1 MIDPVEI
8 RLRARRLGLDASHI
22 ENDYVLCHLLV
33 AMCKEFPEFV
43 FRGGTALARIYW
55 PDYRLSEDL
64 DFTSQA
70 RVADLETRL
79 ENAVRVARERTTL
92 GLEITYGPPRGSWS
106 RSTVQWADDELVL
119 DVNME
124 TTVAMGITEGK
135 VDLPYKDL
143 QEIEVIVPVAG
154 LPEILGNK
162 WYMLNDR
169 TEPRDLFDIWSGLV
183 QFDVEFEEIERG
195 HRAKYGYAPS
205 PGSIYNAKRLEEPW
219 ETRLAHQL
227 ADLPPFTQVY
237 REVKREFDGWQER
250 RNVSPEPFSRARRDS
265 NPRHSD

>member
-1 MIDPVEI
+1 MIDPAEI
-8 RLRARRLGLDASHI
+8 RARARGLGLDASHV

-33 AMCKEFPEFV
+33 AISEGFPEFV

-70 RVADLETRL
+70 SVSDLEARL
-79 ENAVRVARERTTL
+79 GDAVRIARERTTL
-92 GLEITYGPPRGSWS
+92 GLELAFGPPRDSWS
-106 RSTVQWADDELVL
+106 RSTVHWTDHELLL
-119 DVNME
+119 DVNMD
-124 TTVAMGITEGK
+124 VAIALDIHEGK

-143 QEIEVIVPVAG
+143 EETEVIIPVFT
-154 LPEILGNK
+154 LTEILGNK

-169 TEPRDLFDIWSGLV
+169 TEPRDLFDVWSGLV
-183 QFDVEFEEIERG
+183 QFGMEFEEIERG
-195 HRAKYGYAPS
+195 HRARYGYAPS

-227 ADLPPFTQVY
+227 ADLPPFSQVY
-237 REVKREFDGWQER
+237 REVKRHFDAWQDR
-250 RNVSPEPFSRARRDS
+250 RNT
-265 NPRHSD
+265 

>member
-8 RLRARRLGLDASHI
+8 RTRARSLGLDASHV

-33 AMCKEFPEFV
+33 AICEGFPEFV
-43 FRGGTALARIYW
+43 FRGGTALARVYW

-70 RVADLETRL
+70 PVSDFEARL
-79 ENAVRVARERTTL
+79 EDAVRKARDRTTL
-92 GLEITYGPPRGSWS
+92 SLELAFGPPRGTWS
-106 RSTVQWADDELVL
+106 RSTVHWADHELLL
-119 DVNME
+119 DVNMDAA
-124 TTVAMGITEGK
+124 VAMDQHQGK
-135 VDLPYKDL
+135 LDLPYKDL
-143 QEIEVIVPVAG
+143 GETEVIIPVFS
-154 LPEILGNK
+154 LTEILGNK

-183 QFDVEFEEIERG
+183 QFDIEFEEIERG
-195 HRAKYGYAPS
+195 HRARYGYAPS

-227 ADLPPFTQVY
+227 ADLPPFRQVY
-237 REVKREFDGWQER
+237 REVKRHFDAWQER
-250 RNVSPEPFSRARRDS
+250 RTA
-265 NPRHSD
+265 

>member
-1 MIDPVEI
+1 MIDPAEI
-8 RLRARRLGLDASHI
+8 RARARGLGLDASHV

-33 AMCKEFPEFV
+33 AISERFPEFV

-70 RVADLETRL
+70 PVPNLEARL
-79 ENAVRVARERTTL
+79 GDAVRIARDRTTL
-92 GLEITYGPPRGSWS
+92 SLELAFGPARGSWS
-106 RSTVQWADDELVL
+106 RSTVHWTDHELLL
-119 DVNME
+119 DVNMDVA
-124 TTVAMGITEGK
+124 VAMDKHEGK

-143 QEIEVIVPVAG
+143 ETTEVSIPVFS
-154 LPEILGNK
+154 LTEILGNK

-169 TEPRDLFDIWSGLV
+169 KEPRDLFDVWSGLV
-183 QFDVEFEEIERG
+183 QFDMEFEEIERG
-195 HRAKYGYAPS
+195 HRARYGYAPS

-227 ADLPPFTQVY
+227 ADLPPFRQVY
-237 REVKREFDGWQER
+237 RDVKRHFDAWHDR
-250 RNVSPEPFSRARRDS
+250 RNMD
-265 NPRHSD
+265 